1 MPISDVALHRAQ
13 VLVSGAE
20 HYLLS
25 GRLVALRNTRR
36 QI

>member
-13 VLVSGAE
+13 VLVPGAE
-20 HYLLS
+20 HYLVS
-25 GRLVALRNTRR
+25 GRLVADRNTCR